1 MDKVRVITSSGT
13 INDRPVLCAFT
24 NNSGKYVVFDNEIV
38 GSKGSPII
46 LVCKIINDNKL
57 VKIADDAE
65 WGSAKESLLNIG
77 NGKPVD
83 FCSFKP
89 GSIEADDVYYR
100 QLTVNFEYFEKFKTS
115 YEAWLQENPDA
126 PSNGG
131 AAVTPAPAVN
141 DANDPFKAF
150 DLQNAQL
157 QQQAAAETPVT
168 PAQPMPAVPS
178 APETSPMP
186 EPVVNN
192 PMPQDTVSPF
202 TPVASPAPE
211 PAIGP
216 TPLDMFNQQAAPAP
230 QPEVPM
236 PNIPD
241 MPFGMPQNMTPEVPS
256 MNQPSQMSPAMAMP
270 EMPNL
275 NQTQAF
281 APVQPMPAA
290 PEMPQMGPMNN
301 PGLTQTMQ
309 MPAMPNINQT
319 QTFTPVQ
326 PMPVVPEMPQ
336 MGPMN
341 NPVMQQPAAT
351 APQVDYTE
359 LKQEFMSACEKMF
372 DALVIK
378 LKN

>member
-46 LVCKIINDNKL
+46 LVCKILNDNKL

-65 WGSAKESLLNIG
+65 WGTAKESLLNIG

-89 GSIEADDVYYR
+89 GSIEAEDVYYR

-115 YEAWLQENPDA
+115 YEAWLQEHPED
-126 PSNGG
+126 PNGG
-131 AAVTPAPAVN
+131 GQVAAPVAN

-150 DLQNAQL
+150 DMQNAQL
-157 QQQAAAETPVT
+157 QQQTEAPAAPEP
-168 PAQPMPAVPS
+168 PMPAAPS
-178 APETSPMP
+178 APEVTPMP
-186 EPVVNN
+186 DPVVSN
-192 PMPQDTVSPF
+192 PVPQETVSPF
-202 TPVASPAPE
+202 TPTANPVPEAPA
-211 PAIGP
+211 AP
-216 TPLDMFNQQAAPAP
+216 TPFDMFNQQAAPAP

-236 PNIPD
+236 PNMPD
-241 MPFGMPQNMTPEVPS
+241 MPFGMPQNMVTEVAP
-256 MNQPSQMSPAMAMP
+256 MGPAPQMTPAMAMP
-270 EMPNL
+270 EMPNI

-281 APVQPMPAA
+281 APVQPMPSV

-301 PGLTQTMQ
+301 PGLSQTTQ
-309 MPAMPNINQT
+309 MPTIPNMSQT
-319 QTFTPVQ
+319 QAFTPVQ
-326 PMPVVPEMPQ
+326 PMAAPEMPQ

-341 NPVMQQPAAT
+341 SPVVGQT